1 MGYLTTP
8 GFYGKLPVLGDFV
21 SRRLSRDFINPWDNW
36 LQNAMTIS
44 QQQLAKQWLKS
55 YLSSPV
61 WRFALSPGLCGNA
74 GWVGVLMP
82 SVDRVGRYFPLTLA
96 LPVPADVNMSD
107 LFIANNDWYTE
118 VESAAL
124 AALED
129 NLDLIDLDNL
139 LNGIPPMARPE
150 ARSVDRVP
158 QTNADSAKKA
168 LCINIDHE
176 GPVEEALA
184 NLNADLISVFT
195 SGYSLWATLGSEHI
209 KPFLFGC
216 DGLPPVDAFVSLLSG
231 NMSGRSWQLDKM
243 TLPSAFSEAIDPEK
257 TLPRRINKQSGN
269 PKQSDNPKQSVNTD
283 STFNQPGQ
291 RLKWRSFARTDVGL
305 RRTCNEDAVL
315 DWPQAGIWAI
325 ADGMGG
331 HQAGDVASRMIVQ
344 ALSKLELSG
353 DLEESIKKASACLK
367 QVNDDLR
374 DLAESQFNK
383 QIVGS
388 TVVALV
394 AGDKGFACLWAGDSR
409 LYRLR
414 DGQLA
419 QLTVDHCQHPVYP
432 IDCMITTDKFLKQS
446 NVITRAI
453 GAADDLVL
461 DCETIDAQPGDIYL
475 LCSDGLDKEVS
486 FQEIEAVLNAN
497 TLEGSVQ
504 ALVDLTLQRGAR
516 DNVSVIVVEI
526 E

>member
-36 LQNAMTIS
+36 LQNAMTAS
-44 QQQLAKQWLKS
+44 RQQLAKQWLKS

-118 VESAAL
+118 VESVAL
-124 AALED
+124 AALEN

-139 LNGIPPMARPE
+139 LNDIPPLARPE
-150 ARSVDRVP
+150 ARPANRVP
-158 QTNADSAKKA
+158 QSNVGPAKKA
-168 LCINIDHE
+168 LCIDIDHE

-184 NLNADLISVFT
+184 NLNAGLLNVFT

-231 NMSGRSWQLDKM
+231 NMSGRGWQLDKI
-243 TLPSAFSEAIDPEK
+243 TLTSAFSEAIDPEK
-257 TLPRRINKQSGN
+257 TLPRRINKQS
-269 PKQSDNPKQSVNTD
+269 DNAD
-283 STFNQPGQ
+283 SAFNQPGQ
-291 RLKWRSFARTDVGL
+291 RLKWRSFARTDVGR
-305 RRTCNEDAVL
+305 RRTCNEDALL
-315 DWPQAGIWAI
+315 DRPRAGIWAI

-353 DLEESIKKASACLK
+353 DLENSIKKASACLK

-374 DLAESQFNK
+374 NLSKSRFNN

-388 TVVALV
+388 TIVALI

-414 DGQLA
+414 GGQLA
-419 QLTVDHCQHPVYP
+419 QLTVDHCQHLVYP
-432 IDCMITTDKFLKQS
+432 IDCLITADKFLKQS

-475 LCSDGLDKEVS
+475 LCSDGLDKEVD

-497 TLEGSVQ
+497 TFKGSVQ
-504 ALVDLTLQRGAR
+504 ALVNLTLQRGAR
-516 DNVSVIVVEI
+516 DNVSVIVIEI

>member
-36 LQNAMTIS
+36 LQNAMTVS
-44 QQQLAKQWLKS
+44 QQQLTKQWLKS

-74 GWVGVLMP
+74 GWAGVLMP

-96 LPVPADVNMSD
+96 LPVSADTNMSD

-118 VESAAL
+118 VESVAL
-124 AALED
+124 TALED
-129 NLDLIDLDNL
+129 NLDLSDLDNL
-139 LNGIPPMARPE
+139 LNGIPPLVRPE
-150 ARSVDRVP
+150 ARFVDRVP
-158 QTNADSAKKA
+158 QWHADSAKKTF
-168 LCINIDHE
+168 CIEIDHR

-184 NLNADLISVFT
+184 NLNADLLNVFT
-195 SGYSLWATLGSEHI
+195 SGYSLWATLGSEQI

-216 DGLPPVDAFVSLLSG
+216 DGLPPVDAFVNLLSG
-231 NMSGRSWQLDKM
+231 GMSGRSWQLDKT
-243 TLPSAFSEAIDPEK
+243 TLPSTSSEAVDPEK

-269 PKQSDNPKQSVNTD
+269 GNSASD
-283 STFNQPGQ
+283 QPGQ
-291 RLKWRSFARTDVGL
+291 RLKWHSFARTDVGL

-344 ALSKLELSG
+344 ALGKLELSG
-353 DLEESIKKASACLK
+353 DLEAAINKASACLR

-374 DLAESQFNK
+374 DLAESQFNN
-383 QIVGS
+383 QIIGS
-388 TVVALV
+388 TIVALI

-414 DGQLA
+414 KKQLA
-419 QLTVDHCQHPVYP
+419 QLTVDHCQDSVYP
-432 IDCMITTDKFLKQS
+432 IDCLITADKFLKQS

-461 DCETIDAQPGDIYL
+461 DCEIIDVQPGDIYL
-475 LCSDGLDKEVS
+475 LCSDGLDKEVG
-486 FQEIEAVLNAN
+486 FLEIEAVLNAN
-497 TLEGSVQ
+497 NLEGSVQ